1 MSVNRSV
8 IRLCGLVLACL
19 ALAPCVSAGEALE
32 YSAVQRIDTVP
43 GPFLNRIYIA
53 GDRERQD
60 ASLGGETV
68 TTIIR
73 RDKGVAWLLIPRHK
87 LYEEIEAGAASVAS
101 LPGQL
106 DLSQGTTLGEERLD
120 GQPVSKVAIPMD
132 AGRQVAHAWLSPEGL
147 VLKAEI
153 PADEQSGRPG
163 SVIQLQNVQ
172 FGKQDAKLFELPEG
186 YRQKGE

>member
-1 MSVNRSV
+1 MGITVKRLRSMA
-8 IRLCGLVLACL
+8 LGCACW
-19 ALAPCVSAGEALE
+19 ATSVSAGEALE
-32 YSAVQRIDTVP
+32 YSAVQRIETVP

-60 ASLGGETV
+60 ASLGGQTV

-73 RDKGVAWLLIPRHK
+73 RDKGVAWLLIPGQK
-87 LYEEIEAGAASVAS
+87 LYEEVDVASASVTS

-106 DLSQGTTLGEERLD
+106 DPQRGTRLGEERLD
-120 GQPVSKVAIPMD
+120 GQPVSKIAIPMD
-132 AGRQVAHAWLSPEGL
+132 TGRQVAHAWLSPEGL

-163 SVIQLQNVQ
+163 SVIQLQAVQ
-172 FGKQDAKLFELPEG
+172 FGKQDAELFELPEG

>member
-1 MSVNRSV
+1 V

-32 YSAVQRIDTVP
+32 YSAVQRIETVP

-53 GDRERQD
+53 CDRERQD

-73 RDKGVAWLLIPRHK
+73 RDKGVAWLLIPRQK

-106 DLSQGTTLGEERLD
+106 DPSQGTTLGEERLD
-120 GQPVSKVAIPMD
+120 GQPVHKVAIPMD
-132 AGRQVAHAWLSPEGL
+132 AGRQFAHVWLSSEGL
-147 VLKAEI
+147 VLKTEI

>member
-1 MSVNRSV
+1 MGITVK
-8 IRLCGLVLACL
+8 RLRAMALGCACW
-19 ALAPCVSAGEALE
+19 ATSVSAGEALE
-32 YSAVQRIDTVP
+32 YSAVQRIETVP

-53 GDRERQD
+53 GDRERLD
-60 ASLGGETV
+60 ASLGGQTV

-106 DLSQGTTLGEERLD
+106 DPRQGTRLGEEHLD
-120 GQPVSKVAIPMD
+120 GQPVSKVAIPMN

-153 PADEQSGRPG
+153 PADEQNGRPG
-163 SVIQLQNVQ
+163 SLIRLQEVQ
-172 FGKQDAKLFELPEG
+172 FGKQDAELFELPEG